1 MPQHL
6 RLVFRNGTSHG
17 GEDQSDD
24 YRNRSGEM
32 WLAVRWFR
40 PRRGTEWQNQ
50 APRLGWRASTTSSI
64 IGPRR
69 RIRFDRF
76 GTAAPRARWAPHEP
90 EPEPEARLDGH
101 QRSAS
106 DPPSNR
112 SGSPRRA
119 RRGSARSPCRGRAVE
134 HARGCRPER
143 TGRERRRLNET
154 SAAPPFRAGR
164 RSGISTLPWMG
175 RRCAVKP
182 ARPTASWLPAGGHQD
197 RMRCTG
203 APQQDRPSSRRFG
216 GSKPIRLLSLR
227 RRSGFAEGES
237 ALGVEGKAVRT

>member
-1 MPQHL
+1 
-6 RLVFRNGTSHG
+6 
-17 GEDQSDD
+17 
-24 YRNRSGEM
+24 M

-76 GTAAPRARWAPHEP
+76 GTAAPRARCAPH

-106 DPPSNR
+106 DPPLNR
-112 SGSPRRA
+112 SESPLRA
-119 RRGSARSPCRGRAVE
+119 RRGSARSPLRGRAVE
-134 HARGCRPER
+134 YARGCRPER
-143 TGRERRRLNET
+143 TRRERRRLNAT

-164 RSGISTLPWMG
+164 RSGIGTLPWMG

-182 ARPTASWLPAGGHQD
+182 AGLRHHGPRRAGIRTG
-197 RMRCTG
+197 CG
-203 APQQDRPSSRRFG
+203 APALHSRIGLLRGAFAVPSRSDCSRFDV
-216 GSKPIRLLSLR
+216 
-227 RRSGFAEGES
+227 
-237 ALGVEGKAVRT
+237 GVDAPKAKAR